1 MSKQGSGRG
10 RRGRPGSSSS
20 SASSPSPSSA
30 RSSSGGRGGDRPFT
44 LAGEGLGGE
53 PLGLRAQRLSHILFE
68 ELYRLFRLEVNDPRL
83 ADVVPSSVE
92 LSPDLRSARVLYSLR
107 NPPEQ
112 SEAYKTAR
120 TPGMARAVVHEHV
133 RAVNEGLERVLPF
146 LKARVRDAISIRY
159 MPDLHFHR
167 DRIAESTLRAVESL
181 GGTPAPPLPQKA
193 SASLEDDDDTD
204 EREDPDNDND
214 DADAHDLDARDDA
227 ATGGARHAGGS
238 EPRP

>member
-10 RRGRPGSSSS
+10 RRGRTGSSSS
-20 SASSPSPSSA
+20 SGPSA
-30 RSSSGGRGGDRPFT
+30 GGRGGDRPFT

-120 TPGMARAVVHEHV
+120 TPGMARALVHEHV

-146 LKARVRDAISIRY
+146 LKARLRDAISIRY

-167 DRIAESTLRAVESL
+167 DRIAESTLRAVDSL
-181 GGTPAPPLPQKA
+181 GGTPPPAMPQKA
-193 SASLEDDDDTD
+193 NVRAAEGAEPDGDDDDHD
-204 EREDPDNDND
+204 HDHD
-214 DADAHDLDARDDA
+214 DDHDHDVADDVGAAGDA
-227 ATGGARHAGGS
+227 APASPRHEGGS

>member
-10 RRGRPGSSSS
+10 RRGRAGSSSS
-20 SASSPSPSSA
+20 SGAQGA
-30 RSSSGGRGGDRPFT
+30 ADRPFT

-53 PLGLRAQRLSHILFE
+53 TLGLRAQRLSHILFE

-83 ADVVPSSVE
+83 ADVVPTTVE

-120 TPGMARAVVHEHV
+120 TPGMARALVHEHV
-133 RAVNEGLERVLPF
+133 RNVNEGLARVAPF
-146 LKARVRDAISIRY
+146 LRARLRDAVSIRY

-167 DRIAESTLRAVESL
+167 DRIAESTLRAVDSL
-181 GGTPAPPLPQKA
+181 GGTPAPPKPPA
-193 SASLEDDDDTD
+193 AYAGRSEDGEDGGDDVDDDSTVAGAPEGAPDGTHAEGG
-204 EREDPDNDND
+204 ERR
-214 DADAHDLDARDDA
+214 L
-227 ATGGARHAGGS
+227 
-238 EPRP
+238 

>member
-1 MSKQGSGRG
+1 MREPMSKQGSGRG
-10 RRGRPGSSSS
+10 RRGRKGSSSS
-20 SASSPSPSSA
+20 SPPSPA
-30 RSSSGGRGGDRPFT
+30 GGRGGDRPFT

-68 ELYRLFRLEVNDPRL
+68 EMYRLFRLEVNDPRL
-83 ADVVPSSVE
+83 ADVVPSAVE

-107 NPPEQ
+107 NPPEH

-146 LKARVRDAISIRY
+146 LKARLRDAISIRY

-167 DRIAESTLRAVESL
+167 DRIAEATLRAVDSL
-181 GGTPAPPLPQKA
+181 GGTPPPPMPQKA
-193 SASLEDDDDTD
+193 SAGLDEDDD
-204 EREDPDNDND
+204 E
-214 DADAHDLDARDDA
+214 DADDTHDLDAPAFDEGDLDEDDDA
-227 ATGGARHAGGS
+227 APGGARHQGGS
-238 EPRP
+238 EPRA

>member
-10 RRGRPGSSSS
+10 RRGRAGSSKS
-20 SASSPSPSSA
+20 SSPSPSP
-30 RSSSGGRGGDRPFT
+30 SSSSAARGGDRPFT

-167 DRIAESTLRAVESL
+167 DRIAESTLRAIDSL
-181 GGTPAPPLPQKA
+181 GGTPPPPMPQKA
-193 SASLEDDDDTD
+193 SVRQDEADDEADDGADDGADEPDDD
-204 EREDPDNDND
+204 
-214 DADAHDLDARDDA
+214 HDLGAGSA
-227 ATGGARHAGGS
+227 ARHEGAS